1 LDRGKEFMAEVTKM
15 IRNDYGIKKRPITVR
30 NPQANSIVERVH
42 QTISNILRTFKIHD
56 TTVDDEDPW
65 SGLLAATMFATRSTV
80 HTTTQHTPMQLVFG
94 HDAFLNIAH
103 DANWKYI
110 IKERKQRLI
119 KINNKRE
126 NRKRIPYQYKIG
138 DWVIVKGD
146 YSAKYANIA
155 YKGPFTVTAVN
166 NNGTVRVDMGIITDV
181 INIRNVH
188 PYPTK

>member
-1 LDRGKEFMAEVTKM
+1 
-15 IRNDYGIKKRPITVR
+15 
-30 NPQANSIVERVH
+30 
-42 QTISNILRTFKIHD
+42 
-56 TTVDDEDPW
+56 
-65 SGLLAATMFATRSTV
+65 
-80 HTTTQHTPMQLVFG
+80 MQLVFG
-94 HDAFLNIAH
+94 CDAFLNIAH
-103 DANWKYI
+103 DANWRY

-138 DWVIVKGD
+138 DRVIVKGD

-155 YKGPFTVTAVN
+155 YKGPYTVTAVN

-188 PYPTK
+188 PYPIK

>member
-1 LDRGKEFMAEVTKM
+1 MATL
-15 IRNDYGIKKRPITVR
+15 RR
-30 NPQANSIVERVH
+30 SERVH

-65 SGLLAATMFATRSTV
+65 SGLLAATMFAMV
-80 HTTTQHTPMQLVFG
+80 CTQHTPMQLVFG

-103 DANWKYI
+103 DANWKY

-138 DWVIVKGD
+138 DRVIVKGD

-155 YKGPFTVTAVN
+155 YKGPYTVTAVN
-166 NNGTVRVDMGIITDV
+166 NNGMFVWTWVLSLM
-181 INIRNVH
+181 
-188 PYPTK
+188 